1 MKYVEFITE
10 SSFRAKVVF
19 IHSAPFDPINGLQ
32 KSEEELLKTGTF
44 VEEILAASSQ
54 PGKDALLYIDPTTK
68 KLWYEYV
75 VIPVERTTDNELKAV
90 VEQQKAALTDAHDA
104 IAYQGEEIMLL
115 KQEVEALKGGQ
126 A

>member
-1 MKYVEFITE
+1 MKYVEFVAE
-10 SSFRAKVVF
+10 SSVRAKVVF
-19 IHSAPFDPINGLQ
+19 IHSNPFDPINGLQ
-32 KSEEELLKTGTF
+32 KSEEESLKTGEL
-44 VEEILAASSQ
+44 VEEIPAASSQ
-54 PGKDALLYIDPTTK
+54 HGKSAQLYFNPTTK
-68 KLWYEYV
+68 KFWYEYV
-75 VIPVERTTDNELKAV
+75 DIPVERTTDDELKTV